1 MNEVLFVEKREAD
14 WRRLTALS
22 DKADTSPVN
31 LTREELQEFV
41 RLYRATSGDLAQV
54 RTQSSNIQLIDF
66 LNDLVGR
73 AYMALYRPKR
83 GSFWKACG
91 QAVAL
96 YAQTVRKLRIFVYV
110 SIFIFF
116 LGSFGSYWMMKSRP
130 DLRAFFVPPALEDA
144 YSHWKYGTM
153 PERGGFEGMLATSFY
168 SANNP
173 LVAIRTG
180 AKAVGTLGVFGVTSV
195 WDTGTMMGSLAF
207 ETADVGRLGYLLI
220 RVSPHGVTEISGLL
234 FAAAGG
240 MAMGWALVNP
250 GRRKRGEALLEA
262 AKDGL
267 VVYIGGVF
275 LMFIAAPIEGF
286 FSFNPRVPEVAKII
300 FAAASLA
307 AWLIFYT
314 GYGKQND
321 PA

>member
-1 MNEVLFVEKREAD
+1 MNEVTFVEKREKD
-14 WRRLTALS
+14 WRRLTLLS
-22 DKADTSPVN
+22 DKADTSPSN
-31 LTREELQEFV
+31 LSREELQEFV
-41 RLYRATSGDLAQV
+41 RLYRSTSGDLALV
-54 RTQSSNIQLIDF
+54 RTQSSNLQLIDF

-91 QAVAL
+91 AAVTA
-96 YAQTVRKLRIFVYV
+96 YASTVRKLRVFVYISLIV
-110 SIFIFF
+110 FF
-116 LGSFGSYWMMKSRP
+116 LGAFGSYGLMTANP
-130 DLRAFFVPPALEDA
+130 ELRAFFVPPQLERA
-144 YSHWKYGTM
+144 YSDWKYGTM
-153 PERGGFEGMLATSFY
+153 QEQGGLEGIMATSFY

-180 AKAVGTLGVFGVTSV
+180 ARAVGTLGILGIESL
-195 WDTGTMMGSLAF
+195 WETGAMVGSLAY
-207 ETADVGRLGYLLI
+207 ETAEVNRLGYLLI
-220 RVSPHGVTEISGLL
+220 RITPHGVTEISGLI
-234 FAAAGG
+234 FAASGG
-240 MAMGWALVNP
+240 LSMGWALVSP
-250 GRRKRGEALLEA
+250 GRRKRGEALLAA

-267 VVYIGGVF
+267 IVYIGGVF

-300 FAAASLA
+300 FASVSLA
-307 AWLIFYT
+307 AWLTFYI